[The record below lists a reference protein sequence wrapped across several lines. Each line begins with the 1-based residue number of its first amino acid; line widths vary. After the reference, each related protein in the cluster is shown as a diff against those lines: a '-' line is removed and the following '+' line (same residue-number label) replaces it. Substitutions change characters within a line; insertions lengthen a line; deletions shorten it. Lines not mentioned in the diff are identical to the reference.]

1 LDNKLPEETRKNLFT
16 FLSRHPPYGSG
27 NAQLCLDMVLACS
40 IYDQDV
46 RYVFLGD
53 GVFQLLKSQHADSIS
68 SKTLGKALE
77 TLELYGVDK
86 VYVSDQSMEQ
96 RGLKSEDLLLP
107 AEFISAED
115 LSRLIDQSNC
125 VFNL

>member
-1 LDNKLPEETRKNLFT
+1 
-16 FLSRHPPYGSG
+16 
-27 NAQLCLDMVLACS
+27 
-40 IYDQDV
+40 
-46 RYVFLGD
+46 
-53 GVFQLLKSQHADSIS
+53 
-68 SKTLGKALE
+68 
-77 TLELYGVDK
+77 VDK